1 MFFLPIPLFSL
12 SFLSYANQVET
23 AEADSHRPPPPPEED
38 QTTTKMPRGR
48 HKLLPSNSIFLLTTI
63 FAAIIHHASS
73 DDGAV
78 MAKLAK
84 SITPAPAT
92 WTGPDFCN
100 WDGIACDSPNRV
112 TSINLASKS
121 LSGKLPPEINQLS
134 SLKTLSLQ
142 RNKFS
147 GPLPYLTNMA
157 SLQEVDLDENGF
169 DSIPPGF
176 LSGLTSLQTFSINNN
191 TNLPPWTMPITI
203 KDSSSLTTFYA
214 SKANM
219 VGEIPDIFR
228 SLPNFAHL
236 KLSYNNMTGW
246 LPWSFS
252 KSGIQSLFL
261 NNQLVGLSGPIDILG
276 EMASLREVWLHINQF
291 SGYIPDLSACTELT
305 DLQLRGN
312 QLSGVIPDS
321 LTKLPKL
328 KNVAIQ
334 NNVFQGPMPSFQ
346 PGVQVNLGTNNH
358 FCNLS
363 PVPCDPQVTV
373 LLDIAAKMYYP
384 MALAEAWEGN
394 DACNQWQFVTCEKG
408 SVVVINFSKQKFTGI
423 IASAYGSLP
432 NLRSLYLNDNQ
443 LVGRIPK
450 SLTGLKQLQI
460 LDISNNNISGK
471 VPSFSSSVTLK
482 LEGNPF
488 IGKNVP
494 ITYPGGRPP
503 PGVELEGTDSSLPT
517 WLIIVIIVIGLVS
530 AAGLGY
536 LIYRCCFSNK
546 KNKYQCFNKTKGG
559 KDISEETNSF
569 SMDRTTDN
577 GTGKSTNPTS
587 LTQSPITSTAST
599 SDFNIYDGGNVI
611 IPIEALRKATE
622 NFSEKSILGRGGF
635 GIVYRGELKDGTKIA
650 VKRMEASMM
659 SNKGLHE
666 FKAEI
671 EVLTSVRHRNLV
683 SLHGF
688 CDNGS
693 EKLLVY
699 EYMPQ
704 GSLCEHLFQWKEM
717 GIPPLTWNQ
726 RVNIA
731 LDVARGVEYL
741 HSMANQSFI
750 HRDLKPSNIL
760 LGDDM
765 RAKVCDFGL
774 VRQAPDADKSFETR
788 LAGTFGYLAPE
799 YAGIYVY
806 LHHLLHF
813 YLWFS
818 SMMNLIQLKYFCIS

>member
-1 MFFLPIPLFSL
+1 
-12 SFLSYANQVET
+12 
-23 AEADSHRPPPPPEED
+23 
-38 QTTTKMPRGR
+38 
-48 HKLLPSNSIFLLTTI
+48 
-63 FAAIIHHASS
+63 
-73 DDGAV
+73 
-78 MAKLAK
+78 
-84 SITPAPAT
+84 
-92 WTGPDFCN
+92 
-100 WDGIACDSPNRV
+100 
-112 TSINLASKS
+112 
-121 LSGKLPPEINQLS
+121 
-134 SLKTLSLQ
+134 
-142 RNKFS
+142 
-147 GPLPYLTNMA
+147 
-157 SLQEVDLDENGF
+157 
-169 DSIPPGF
+169 
-176 LSGLTSLQTFSINNN
+176 
-191 TNLPPWTMPITI
+191 
-203 KDSSSLTTFYA
+203 
-214 SKANM
+214 
-219 VGEIPDIFR
+219 
-228 SLPNFAHL
+228 
-236 KLSYNNMTGW
+236 MTGW
-246 LPWSFS
+246 LPGSFS

-261 NNQLVGLSGPIDILG
+261 NNQLVGLSGPIVILG

-334 NNVFQGPMPSFQ
+334 NNVFQGPMPSFP

-358 FCNLS
+358 FCNPS
-363 PVPCDPQVTV
+363 PGPCDPQVTTM
-373 LLDIAAKMYYP
+373 LDIAAKMYYP

-394 DACNQWQFVTCEKG
+394 DACNQWQFVTCERG
-408 SVVVINFSKQKFTGI
+408 SVVVINFSKQKFTGV
-423 IASAYGSLP
+423 IASTYANLH
-432 NLRSLYLNDNQ
+432 NLRSLYLSDNQ

-450 SLTGLKQLQI
+450 SLTGLKQLQV

-471 VPSFSSSVTLK
+471 VPTFSSSVTLK
-482 LEGNPF
+482 LNGNPF
-488 IGKNVP
+488 IGKDVP

-503 PGVELEGTDSSLPT
+503 PGVELEGTDSSSLPT
-517 WLIIVIIVIGLVS
+517 WLIIVIVLACLVFL
-530 AAGLGY
+530 AGIGY
-536 LIYRCCFSNK
+536 LVYICCISK
-546 KNKYQCFNKTKGG
+546 KNKKYQWVSKTKGG
-559 KDISEETNSF
+559 EVISNKVDSF
-569 SMDRTTDN
+569 STDGTTDN
-577 GTGKSTNPTS
+577 GTGKSTNPS
-587 LTQSPITSTAST
+587 SITQSPLTSTGST
-599 SDFNIYDGGNVI
+599 GDFNIYDGGNVI

-622 NFSEKSILGRGGF
+622 NFSEKSILGKGGF
-635 GIVYRGELKDGTKIA
+635 GIVYKGELKDGTIIA
-650 VKRMEASMM
+650 VKRMETSMM
-659 SNKGLHE
+659 SDKGLHE

-688 CDNGS
+688 CDNGG

-699 EYMPQ
+699 EYMPR

-760 LGDDM
+760 IGDDM

-799 YAGIYVY
+799 YAGMYVCVPASSCSLLSTVFFHAEFDSIKIF
-806 LHHLLHF
+806 LH
-813 YLWFS
+813 S
-818 SMMNLIQLKYFCIS
+818 